1 MKTKVNTG
9 TYYSNNKPEVQQVDV
24 RQATDYRQ
32 KKYNRNLLNQNLPI
46 SRGETLRE
54 IKKDKEVVYNV
65 TKMYAQVQWG
75 CILRKVW

>member
-32 KKYNRNLLNQNLPI
+32 KKKKYNRNLNQNLTR

-54 IKKDKEVVYNV
+54 IKKDKRNCIQCNKNV
-65 TKMYAQVQWG
+65 CTSPMGTYS
-75 CILRKVW
+75 